1 MTLGRIFAAGMACGW
16 VFWGFLFGAL
26 LWPGMALAQGAW
38 PEDCKL
44 VRMAEL
50 PMTYKFGHA
59 QIPAQVNGKDV
70 AMEIDTGTAITGLTK
85 TTIAGLGLVTH
96 RQNSRIIFD
105 VAGRLSD
112 EYVRVSEFRLDHLE
126 KGGDYFDVLAALPDV
141 DGLIGVDVLRN
152 YDADFDFAR
161 GELNLFRHHPCSDRA
176 VYWTGSYVALPFS
189 TVTGN
194 STVIPGRV
202 VSDGMNKLGV
212 MNDGHIRVAMMLD
225 GQQVYAVIDTGAP
238 VSVIS
243 MQEAQRL
250 FGLSAASPG
259 VEKVGKFS
267 GLSGGQLDSY
277 RYPFKTLE
285 MGGLSVL
292 NPKIRIAEGR
302 NFLEPDYASLLLGMD
317 VLQKLHLYIA
327 YGEGKIY
334 LTSADAH

>member
-1 MTLGRIFAAGMACGW
+1 MRL
-16 VFWGFLFGAL
+16 GFLGVLLAAL
-26 LWPGMALAQGAW
+26 MWPGMALAQGTW

-50 PMTYKFGHA
+50 PMTYKSGHA

-96 RQNSRIIFD
+96 RQDSRIIFD

-112 EYVRVSEFRLDHLE
+112 EYVRVNEFRLDHLE
-126 KGGDYFDVLAALPDV
+126 KGGDYFDVLAPLRDV

-161 GELNLFRHHPCSDRA
+161 GQLNLFRHHPCADRA
-176 VYWTGSYVALPFS
+176 VYWTGNYVALPFS
-189 TVTGN
+189 SVTGN
-194 STVIPGRV
+194 NTVMPGRIV
-202 VSDGMNKLGV
+202 NGGMNKMGV
-212 MNDGHIRVAMMLD
+212 LDDGHIRVAMMLD
-225 GQQVYAVIDTGAP
+225 GQEVYAVIDTGAP

-250 FGLSAASPG
+250 FGLSAASPD
-259 VEKVGKFS
+259 VEKAGKFS
-267 GLSGGQLDSY
+267 GISGGELPSY
-277 RYPFKTLE
+277 RYPFKTLA
-285 MGGLSVL
+285 MGGISVM
-292 NPKIRIAEGR
+292 NPNIRIAEGR

-334 LTSADAH
+334 MTSADAH